1 MNKLL
6 RFQPKIQ
13 SSSVRFKYTFHQMEK
28 HLVYDFVTVIQACQM
43 ESCRSVLKFKTFLK
57 FSFMSSEW
65 MNRICLLWGKQAPNK
80 FASGNSALWCQCTSL
95 AELCRASKQY
105 AATHTNRLPR
115 LYITVLA
122 CIDLNVFIVRF
133 FDSWGN
139 MSRVRGLI
147 SSCQMTFVFFCWIIK

>member
-6 RFQPKIQ
+6 RFQPKIR
-13 SSSVRFKYTFHQMEK
+13 SSSVCFKYPFHQMEK
-28 HLVYDFVTVIQACQM
+28 HLVYDFVTIIQACQM

-57 FSFMSSEW
+57 FSFMSREW
-65 MNRICLLWGKQAPNK
+65 MNRICLLWSKQAPNK

-105 AATHTNRLPR
+105 AATHTNRLPT

-133 FDSWGN
+133 LTAGET
-139 MSRVRGLI
+139 
-147 SSCQMTFVFFCWIIK
+147 CQESEA